1 MKLSDLDNI
10 SSRSKKKRKG
20 TAIFLNLLIVIVVAF
35 ILQLFIRMILLYPI
49 TITDKSMM
57 PNLDIGDSALVLY
70 KQFATI
76 KKNDIVLVAVP
87 FSNRE
92 ALCRLAAKSGDRV
105 SVENKTIQVND
116 ITIASKYLPPQSQ
129 KQNLS
134 TSISHR
140 DNSTPI
146 QVKPNHFYCLFDNR
160 SYTQDSRSWGA
171 FPKKNI
177 LGKVIY
183 KNWIFQSLD

>member
-10 SSRSKKKRKG
+10 SVRSKKKRKG
-20 TAIFLNLLIVIVVAF
+20 KAIFLNLLIVIVVGF
-35 ILQLFIRMILLYPI
+35 VLQLFIRMVLLYPI

-57 PNLDIGDSALVLY
+57 PNLDIGDSVLVLY

-105 SVENKTIQVND
+105 SVKNKAIKVND
-116 ITIASKYLPPQSQ
+116 ITITSKYLPQSQ
-129 KQNLS
+129 KQDLS
-134 TSISHR
+134 ASISHR

-160 SYTQDSRSWGA
+160 SYTQDSRSWGD
-171 FPKKNI
+171 FSEKNI

>member
-10 SSRSKKKRKG
+10 SVRSKKKRKG
-20 TAIFLNLLIVIVVAF
+20 TAIFLNLLIVIVVGF
-35 ILQLFIRMILLYPI
+35 ILQLFIRMVLLYPI
-49 TITDKSMM
+49 TITDKSMT
-57 PNLDIGDSALVLY
+57 PNLDIDDSAMVLY

-92 ALCRLAAKSGDRV
+92 ALCRLAAKPGDRV
-105 SVENKTIQVND
+105 SVENKTIKVND
-116 ITIASKYLPPQSQ
+116 ITITSKYLPPQSQ
-129 KQNLS
+129 KQNLNA
-134 TSISHR
+134 SISHR

-146 QVKPNHFYCLFDNR
+146 QVKPNHFYCLFDNK
-160 SYTQDSRSWGA
+160 SYTQDSRSWGD
-171 FPKKNI
+171 FPEKNI